1 MDTNLFKGGHMEKIE
16 KDGHEPKE
24 DFNVLLKERGL
35 SRRSFIKLTSAM
47 TAAVILPPLFKPS
60 VAKAAA
66 TSDSNTFAYVGCWQP
81 QPSNWASPPTSE
93 KGFGIFKY
101 NPKTGDLEL
110 ITNLY
115 DKVSVG
121 QTCLD
126 SKRNI
131 LYCTDER
138 MVHFESGERRSGSL
152 IYAFAINPKTGDLT
166 EINHRPSLGSLPS
179 YVAVDATGKFL
190 IVTHHTG
197 NTPINKTV
205 KDASGKY
212 SSVYD
217 YDSVPTV
224 LFRLK
229 NDGSIGEACDAYMH
243 SGSGPD
249 PEQTHPRVHSVMMSP
264 SGNLFAVC
272 DKGGDK
278 LFFFRINRKTEK
290 LEVCGGKPYQSF
302 PGSAPRY
309 SVFHP
314 TRPYFYMN
322 HEIKPVIS
330 AFRYAEDGKL
340 GFIHAVDVL
349 PEGSKIVRTVMP
361 SDIRIHP
368 SGKYLYTLT
377 RGLDMISVHA
387 INEKTGE
394 IQRIQTDKLDG
405 KGPRGCAVSP
415 DGRFILIAVLD
426 DQKVVVW
433 AIGEDGKVSPTGKS
447 VKQPNPGNVTFF
459 PG

>member
-1 MDTNLFKGGHMEKIE
+1 MITNLFEGGHMEKIE
-16 KDGHEPKE
+16 KDAHGPKE
-24 DFNVLLKERGL
+24 ECSSLLEERGI
-35 SRRSFIKLTSAM
+35 SRRSFIKSASVM
-47 TAAVILPPLFKPS
+47 AAAVMVPPLFKPS

-66 TSDSNTFAYVGCWQP
+66 MSGSDTFVYVGCWQP

-93 KGFGIFKY
+93 KGFGVFKY

-110 ITNLY
+110 INTLY

-131 LYCTDER
+131 LYCVDER

-166 EINHRPSLGSLPS
+166 EINRRPSLGSLPS
-179 YVAVDATGKFL
+179 YVAVDATGKYL

-197 NTPINKTV
+197 NTPINKTI

-212 SSVYD
+212 SSVYE
-217 YDSVPTV
+217 YDGVATI
-224 LFRLK
+224 LFRLN
-229 NDGSIGEACDAYMH
+229 NDGSIGDACDAYMH
-243 SGSGPD
+243 TGDGPD
-249 PEQTHPRVHSVMMSP
+249 AQQTHPRVHSVMMSP

-278 LFFFRINRKTEK
+278 LFFFRINRATDK
-290 LEVCGGKPYQSF
+290 LEVCGGEPYKSF
-302 PGSAPRY
+302 TGSAPRY

-314 TRPYFYMN
+314 TRPFFYMN

-330 AFRYAEDGKL
+330 AFRYDEAGKL

-349 PEGSKIVRTVMP
+349 PEGTKFDRTTMS

-368 SGKYLYTLT
+368 SGKYLYDLI
-377 RGLDMISVHA
+377 RGLNLISVFA
-387 INEKTGE
+387 IKENGE
-394 IQRIQTDKLDG
+394 IERIQTVNLDG
-405 KGPRGCAVSP
+405 KGPRGCAVSA
-415 DGRFILIAVLD
+415 DGRFILIALLD

-433 AIGEDGKVSPTGKS
+433 AIGEDGKVTPTGKS
-447 VKQPNPGNVTFF
+447 VTQPNPGNVTFF
-459 PG
+459 PA